1 MIDVSTMQYETG
13 VQLDMPNMKHGCMSI
28 ARPPDV
34 YIRIMLACM
43 LATALYIYANIK
55 SEALHA

>member
-13 VQLDMPNMKHGCMSI
+13 VQLDMPNIKHGCMSI

-34 YIRIMLACM
+34 YIRIMLA
-43 LATALYIYANIK
+43 TALYIYANIK